1 MLYLAVA
8 SPLLVLGFLLVMQR
22 FETWVLGDN
31 DDDVPGD
38 RWRAVR

>member
-22 FETWVLGDN
+22 FETWVLGD
-31 DDDVPGD
+31 DDDVRRD